1 MILSIVAAGEGLVS
15 LPPRNVGQ
23 LPRYVNREYVPET
36 RSWPA
41 CREPQ
46 KLDTDKLSTERQA
59 SLRRKLASGELFA
72 ADELTATWAGVAFV
86 ALKWNAGV
94 WEQVKPA
101 EKAGKKAE

>member
-1 MILSIVAAGEGLVS
+1 MILQIAAAGEGLVS

-23 LPRYVNREYVPET
+23 LPRYVNREYVAET

-46 KLDTDKLSTERQA
+46 KIETAKLSPELQA

-72 ADELTATWAGVAFV
+72 ADVDTAAWAGVAFV
-86 ALKWNAGV
+86 PLKWTNGV
-94 WEQVKPA
+94 WEQTKPA